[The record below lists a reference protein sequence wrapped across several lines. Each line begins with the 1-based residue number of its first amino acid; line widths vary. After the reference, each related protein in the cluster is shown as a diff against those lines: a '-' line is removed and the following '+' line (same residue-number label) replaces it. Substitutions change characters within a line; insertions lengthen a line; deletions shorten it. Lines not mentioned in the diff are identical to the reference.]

1 SPLPEDISFDSI
13 DVRVA
18 RTTYPSR
25 ALGDHVKDRLNL
37 GWRGG
42 DHPQDFARCRLPLQG
57 LFGLV
62 EQAHVLYRDRGLVG
76 EGFEETDLL
85 GRECV
90 WFSSSQ
96 DENADDIVL
105 AFQRDSDDRSDVEG
119 TGARV
124 VLGVRTR
131 IHDRG
136 RLPIHHDTARPAAP
150 VGDDGLIREC
160 SHERDLPIGEWAYLV
175 PSQHEH
181 AGDRIATK
189 EGYAEHRS
197 IAAEDLEVP
206 RRVFAV
212 GEDVGNVDDRPLQRR
227 TSDERLAPWRAR
239 RFVGHT
245 LVFGVARSPE
255 RRRAIDVAVEDVDR
269 GTLGAAQAGGAIED
283 GIEYDG
289 KLAWSTPHEAEDFR
303 ERGLAGTRLRE
314 LLFEVGRSAQGW
326 SPLPGQC

>member
-1 SPLPEDISFDSI
+1 MLSGSISPTFATSRQPVGFQLRDRSVVRGAQADRVHRHALEDSLQIEHRPAHVPQD
-13 DVRVA
+13 
-18 RTTYPSR
+18 
-25 ALGDHVKDRLNL
+25 LGDRRLAVEGVCCAL
-37 GWRGG
+37 
-42 DHPQDFARCRLPLQG
+42 
-57 LFGLV
+57 
-62 EQAHVLYRDRGLVG
+62 EQASVLD
-76 EGFEETDLL
+76 
-85 GRECV
+85 
-90 WFSSSQ
+90 
-96 DENADDIVL
+96 
-105 AFQRDSDDRSDVEG
+105 
-119 TGARV
+119 
-124 VLGVRTR
+124 
-131 IHDRG
+131 
-136 RLPIHHDTARPAAP
+136 
-150 VGDDGLIREC
+150 GDDGLIREC
-160 SHERDLPIGEWAYLV
+160 AHERDLPIGEWAYLV

-255 RRRAIDVAVEDVDR
+255 RRRAIHLAVEDVDR

-289 KLAWSTPHEAEDFR
+289 ELAWSTPHEAEDFR